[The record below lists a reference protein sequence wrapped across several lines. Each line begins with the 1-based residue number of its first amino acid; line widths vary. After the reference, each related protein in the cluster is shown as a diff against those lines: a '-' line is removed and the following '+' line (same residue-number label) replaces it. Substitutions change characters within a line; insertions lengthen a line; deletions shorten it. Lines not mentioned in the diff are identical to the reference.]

1 MTPES
6 EDLPANVDG
15 RIFLRTM
22 GRCDGKG
29 LKYSVVSI
37 CAVPGNGVFLCA
49 KVFVAT
55 EAAMDRRKDGMDG
68 RKTVSKSAG
77 SIGFAQGCRGSRFQ
91 CAGTG

>member
-37 CAVPGNGVFLCA
+37 YAVPGNGVFFMPFYYTHIRA
-49 KVFVAT
+49 HHTRHDMV
-55 EAAMDRRKDGMDG
+55 
-68 RKTVSKSAG
+68 
-77 SIGFAQGCRGSRFQ
+77 
-91 CAGTG
+91 